1 VHGVE
6 RELRGACSDG
16 YVRISRDFQ
25 PGDTVDVTFPMEAR
39 FTVADPRVDAVRGCV
54 AVERGPEVFCL
65 ESVDT
70 PGNVHVDLVRV
81 DDSVAPRE
89 EDGAVLVRVR
99 PLIPPNS
106 ELAWPYAGRRA
117 GADGDGP
124 DEGEAHEVALRP
136 YHAWGNRGPTTMR
149 IWLPTDGI

>member
-1 VHGVE
+1 
-6 RELRGACSDG
+6 
-16 YVRISRDFQ
+16 
-25 PGDTVDVTFPMEAR
+25 
-39 FTVADPRVDAVRGCV
+39 VDAVRGCV

-89 EDGAVLVRVR
+89 EDGAILVRVR

-106 ELAWPYAGRRA
+106 ESAWPYAVRR

-124 DEGEAHEVALRP
+124 DEGEANEVALRP

-149 IWLPTDGI
+149 VWLPTDRT